1 VVPGRGI
8 ETDVVSPAPRADW
21 LAARADD
28 PDALPTQSPAWLD
41 AVCASGTWAD
51 ASRLYRAAD
60 GRRVV
65 LPMARR
71 RLAGPVGVEASQPTH
86 WGFGGIV
93 ADGGVTPADVDLV
106 VRDLGSRRVA
116 WQGIRPNPLHGRL
129 YAERIPQHGVVIDR
143 CAHVLDLAGG
153 DEVVWKGFANSRRRA
168 IRKAEKSAVEVELDT
183 SGRLL
188 PEFFEL
194 YAQNEARWAE
204 QQHEPALLAK
214 FRTRFRD
221 TIGKWQAIARH
232 LDGGCHQY
240 LARLDGRPIASIIV
254 LFGGNAHYTRG
265 AMDKD
270 LAGPVRANDLLM
282 WHAIQDA
289 CAAGAPMFHLGES
302 GRSPSL
308 SEYKERF
315 GARPHDYP
323 ELRIERIPVTAV
335 DRAARSVVK
344 RAIGFREP

>member
-21 LAARADD
+21 IGARADD
-28 PDALPTQSPAWLD
+28 PDALPTQSPEWLD

-51 ASRLYRAAD
+51 ASRLYRAPD
-60 GRRVV
+60 GRRIV

-71 RLAGPVGVEASQPTH
+71 RLAGPLGVEASQPTH

-93 ADGGVTPADVDLV
+93 ADGGVTAADVDLV
-106 VRDLGSRRVA
+106 LRDLGSRRVA

-129 YAERIPQHGVVIDR
+129 YAASVPRHGVVIDR

-153 DEVVWKGFANSRRRA
+153 DEVVWKGFADSRRRA
-168 IRKAEKSAVEVELDT
+168 IRKAEKSAVEVEVDT
-183 SGRLL
+183 RGRLL

-204 QQHEPALLAK
+204 QQHEPAALAK
-214 FRTRFRD
+214 LRTRFRD
-221 TIGKWQAIARH
+221 TIGKWQQIARH

-240 LARLDGRPIASIIV
+240 LARLDGRAIASIIV

-282 WHAIQDA
+282 WHAIRDA
-289 CAAGAPMFHLGES
+289 CAAGAPKFHLGDS
-302 GRSPSL
+302 RRSTSL
-308 SEYKERF
+308 SVYKERF